1 MESIRRMLW
10 GTISNY
16 LCCSISK
23 CTFYELYNST
33 RHKLWSKESEA
44 LTHLPQPCHISACIY
59 REIMQVKKSAI
70 HCCLLTKNSHT
81 VLYPYKSLTKLPGSA
96 IESQSMVNRLWQS
109 KRVQSLIMRISRES
123 HILLRQNFK
132 AIPFWDY

>member
-23 CTFYELYNST
+23 CTFYELNNST
-33 RHKLWSKESEA
+33 RHKLWPKESVA
-44 LTHLPQPCHISACIY
+44 LTHLPQSCHISACIY
-59 REIMQVKKSAI
+59 REIMQVEKSAI

-81 VLYPYKSLTKLPGSA
+81 VLCPYKSLTKLPGSA
-96 IESQSMVNRLWQS
+96 IESQSMVNSLWES
-109 KRVQSLIMRISRES
+109 RKVQSLIMRISRES
-123 HILLRQNFK
+123 PILLRQNFK